1 MRELEGGFF
10 VLEKNTYK
18 NMSNLKDTNSENE
31 FWSKRYEEGR
41 TGWNIGFPS
50 TPLKTYIDQLEN
62 KDLKILIPGAGNAYE
77 AEYLFGQGFKYIYIL
92 DISKAPLEEFQKR
105 NPAFPSHQLMN
116 ENFFTHEGKY
126 DLIFEQTFFCS
137 FPPLKNNRILYAK
150 TMSQLLSPI
159 GKLVG
164 VWFDIPLTED
174 LVKRPFGGT
183 KEEYLSYLLPYFEP
197 VVFEKCYNSI
207 EPRKGNELF
216 GIFQKK

>member
-1 MRELEGGFF
+1 
-10 VLEKNTYK
+10 
-18 NMSNLKDTNSENE
+18 MSKLKDTNSENE

-41 TGWNIGFPS
+41 TGWDIGFPS

-77 AEYLFGQGFKYIYIL
+77 AEYLFTQGFKNVFVL
-92 DISKAPLEEFQKR
+92 DISKAPLDAFQKR
-105 NPAFPSHQLMN
+105 NPEFPPKQLLLG
-116 ENFFTHEGKY
+116 NFFKQEEKY

-137 FPPLKNNRILYAK
+137 FPPLENNRNLYAE
-150 TMSQLLSPI
+150 TMSQLLFPK

-164 VWFDIPLTED
+164 VWFDIPLTGNME
-174 LVKRPFGGT
+174 KRPFGGT
-183 KEEYLSYLLPYFEP
+183 REEYLGYLSPHFET

-207 EPRKGNELF
+207 EPRKGSELF